1 MVPEDSLHPRPR
13 FQVGATETH
22 LVFLLIPVLD
32 SFLGFESPHW
42 VFVSWIGTSLSFRW
56 AQSAL
61 RICSTKE
68 EVFMELLFWFWLSFT
83 VSLFSLES
91 LKFVIHKRL
100 FFRLRRSIEECL
112 GIAHWLPPFLLHI
125 ADGRWAEAAPLAV
138 CCVSCCYGGN
148 QDTLPKESETLILRI
163 TFFFAAS
170 INFFGSSFRFFLV

>member
-13 FQVGATETH
+13 FQVGAAETH

-68 EVFMELLFWFWLSFT
+68 EVFVELLFWFWLSFT

-91 LKFVIHKRL
+91 LKFVIYKRL
-100 FFRLRRSIEECL
+100 SLFGFEGRAKNVWESPIGCL
-112 GIAHWLPPFLLHI
+112 LFSFTLQME
-125 ADGRWAEAAPLAV
+125 DGRKLPLLQYVVSLAV
-138 CCVSCCYGGN
+138 TEAIK
-148 QDTLPKESETLILRI
+148 TLCQKKVKL
-163 TFFFAAS
+163 
-170 INFFGSSFRFFLV
+170 